1 MKISLEDKLNLIRA
15 KDYASQLN
23 GVTSFDVS
31 FLRKNDF
38 MWHREM
44 LMAINKTDNI
54 IERRVFN
61 LPLNI
66 NDLAR
71 DVESTLNVKK
81 DILCNIFYNGD
92 VCISLH
98 VENFSN
104 FILSLFSINET
115 YDLSLAF
122 TFPDRLIVLSD
133 NEYDVQLYYIHK

>member
-1 MKISLEDKLNLIRA
+1 MKISFEYKLNLIRA
-15 KDYASQLN
+15 KYYASKLN

-54 IERRVFN
+54 IERKIFN

-71 DVESTLNVKK
+71 DVKSTLNVKK
-81 DILCNIFYNGD
+81 ILYAIYSIMERFAYLF
-92 VCISLH
+92 ISKM
-98 VENFSN
+98 FQIS
-104 FILSLFSINET
+104 
-115 YDLSLAF
+115 Y
-122 TFPDRLIVLSD
+122 
-133 NEYDVQLYYIHK
+133 

>member
-15 KDYASQLN
+15 KDYASKLN

-81 DILCNIFYNGD
+81 DILCNILYNG
-92 VCISLH
+92 
-98 VENFSN
+98 
-104 FILSLFSINET
+104 
-115 YDLSLAF
+115 
-122 TFPDRLIVLSD
+122 
-133 NEYDVQLYYIHK
+133 

>member
-15 KDYASQLN
+15 KDYASKLN

-98 VENFSN
+98 VENFLN
-104 FILSLFSINET
+104 FILSLF
-115 YDLSLAF
+115 
-122 TFPDRLIVLSD
+122 
-133 NEYDVQLYYIHK
+133 

>member
-15 KDYASQLN
+15 KDYASKLN

-81 DILCNIFYNGD
+81 NIFFAIYSIMEMFAYLFMSKIFQ
-92 VCISLH
+92 IS
-98 VENFSN
+98 
-104 FILSLFSINET
+104 
-115 YDLSLAF
+115 Y
-122 TFPDRLIVLSD
+122 
-133 NEYDVQLYYIHK
+133 

>member
-15 KDYASQLN
+15 KDYASKLN

-81 DILCNIFYNGD
+81 IFFAIYSIMEMFAYLFMSKIFQ
-92 VCISLH
+92 IS
-98 VENFSN
+98 
-104 FILSLFSINET
+104 
-115 YDLSLAF
+115 Y
-122 TFPDRLIVLSD
+122 
-133 NEYDVQLYYIHK
+133 